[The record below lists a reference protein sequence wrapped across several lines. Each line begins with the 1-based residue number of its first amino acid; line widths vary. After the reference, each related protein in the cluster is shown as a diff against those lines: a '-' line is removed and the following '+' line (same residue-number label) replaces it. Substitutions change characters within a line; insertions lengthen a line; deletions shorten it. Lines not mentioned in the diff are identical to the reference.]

1 MSEIMKLPVLNRVL
15 GLSLLLLFSFSCAS
29 DLDYNQV
36 NDLKLEPV
44 FVANLAYF
52 DIPANGFVTNGVEQN
67 LIFDTADV
75 DVFKDNFFRDNLKK
89 VEFLFEMEN
98 TINRAYLVNLV
109 FLDNNNQSLYTINL
123 TIPAYV
129 GLENKVTK
137 TETFENAQ
145 LDLLKRTTKIAFT
158 LTMLSG
164 TPLNQSS
171 PGRLKLRSGI
181 TAYLVVE

>member
-1 MSEIMKLPVLNRVL
+1 M
-15 GLSLLLLFSFSCAS
+15 
-29 DLDYNQV
+29 
-36 NDLKLEPV
+36 
-44 FVANLAYF
+44 
-52 DIPANGFVTNGVEQN
+52 
-67 LIFDTADV
+67 
-75 DVFKDNFFRDNLKK
+75 
-89 VEFLFEMEN
+89 
-98 TINRAYLVNLV
+98 
-109 FLDNNNQSLYTINL
+109 DNNNQSLHTIQL
-123 TIPAYV
+123 TIPAYAGV
-129 GLENKVTK
+129 ENKVTK

>member
-1 MSEIMKLPVLNRVL
+1 MYEIMKLPVLNRVL

-109 FLDNNNQSLYTINL
+109 FFST
-123 TIPAYV
+123 
-129 GLENKVTK
+129 
-137 TETFENAQ
+137 
-145 LDLLKRTTKIAFT
+145 
-158 LTMLSG
+158 
-164 TPLNQSS
+164 
-171 PGRLKLRSGI
+171 
-181 TAYLVVE
+181 

>member
-1 MSEIMKLPVLNRVL
+1 MKLPVLNRVL

-89 VEFLFEMEN
+89 VIGFFFTHIEVSYLINDQYRWAGNGFEETVIFFLFF
-98 TINRAYLVNLV
+98 T
-109 FLDNNNQSLYTINL
+109 FLL
-123 TIPAYV
+123 
-129 GLENKVTK
+129 
-137 TETFENAQ
+137 
-145 LDLLKRTTKIAFT
+145 
-158 LTMLSG
+158 
-164 TPLNQSS
+164 
-171 PGRLKLRSGI
+171 
-181 TAYLVVE
+181 

>member
-1 MSEIMKLPVLNRVL
+1 MENTINRAYSV
-15 GLSLLLLFSFSCAS
+15 
-29 DLDYNQV
+29 DL
-36 NDLKLEPV
+36 V
-44 FVANLAYF
+44 FF
-52 DIPANGFVTNGVEQN
+52 DILVNGFVTNGVEQN

-109 FLDNNNQSLYTINL
+109 FLDNNNQSLHTIQL
-123 TIPAYV
+123 TIPAYAGV
-129 GLENKVTK
+129 ENKVTK